1 MDQLTLNLAKKLP
14 LRLVLVVPFVLQIF
28 AAVGL
33 TGYLSLRNGQKA
45 VNDLASQLRNQVS
58 DRVDQHLDRYLAI
71 PPKLNQINLDAIE
84 LGLLN
89 LKDLKTAGHYFWKQ
103 LQAYPDITYISYGL
117 TTGEYAGAG
126 KFLEG
131 QGATIEELSP
141 ATKWE
146 SYNYA
151 TDGRGNRTKVVAVYD
166 DYDPLEED
174 WYKKTIKAGK
184 TVWDSISNWDDTPEI
199 LSISI
204 NSPIY
209 DKNNRLLGVIAVDLL
224 LSGINDFL
232 QQLKITPNAK
242 IFIIERDG
250 LLIGS
255 SSTEKPFTLVNGAAE
270 RLSVFNSSDSQIK
283 ATAKYLQKNFG
294 DFNKINNSQ
303 QLDFMLNA
311 RHQFV
316 QVTPWQDEFG
326 LDWLVIVVVPES
338 DFKAQ
343 INANTRTTILLCL
356 GALGIATVLG
366 IYTSRWIARPILR
379 LSQASKA
386 IASGELDQQVEVK
399 SVRELNIL
407 AQSFNQMAQQL
418 RESFAALEKTNE
430 ELEIR
435 VDERTAQL
443 KEAKEA
449 ADTANQAKSEFLAN
463 MSHELRTPLNGI
475 LGYAQIL
482 QRSKIM
488 TEEEKKGVGIIH
500 QCGSHL
506 LTLINDI
513 LDLSKIEARK
523 MELYYKAFHFPS
535 FLENVAEICRIRAQQ
550 KNIAFLYH
558 SESELP
564 IGVRADEK
572 RLRQVLINLLG
583 NAIKFTDNGAVTFKI
598 SQLEHASSSPLT
610 KFRFA
615 IEDTGVGMSQE
626 QLEQIFLPFEQVG
639 DSYRRAEGTG
649 LGLAISQKIVEM
661 MGSTI
666 QVKSQLGEGSVF
678 WFDVDLETTQEWLET
693 LRVVSTGTIVGFRG
707 NKQKILV
714 VDDRWENRSVLFNL
728 LAPLGFQLAEA
739 SDGREGLEKATEFN
753 PDLIITDLI
762 MPVMDGFEMIRK
774 IRKSSRLHNVAIIT
788 SSASVLK
795 TDQYKTIDA
804 GANEFLPKPVEAEA
818 LLEMLRIHLDLE
830 WIYEQ
835 PTPESETDEKA
846 IAKQETSE
854 SSPGEIVPPEA
865 STLEQL
871 YDRARK
877 GSLDELIEIAKSLEQ
892 LDAKFTPFAQEIYQL
907 AEAFQIKKVQ
917 QFLESYLSK

>member
-1 MDQLTLNLAKKLP
+1 MDKLTLNLAKKLP

-58 DRVDQHLDRYLAI
+58 DRVDQHLDRYLAL
-71 PPKLNQINLDAIE
+71 PHQINEINARAIE
-84 LGLLN
+84 QGLIDP
-89 LKDLKTAGHYFWKQ
+89 KDLQSFGRYFWKQ
-103 LQAYPDITYISYGL
+103 MRVFADFGYINFGNPQGDFIGIYRAPDNSLRMDFVEQTYL
-117 TTGEYAGAG
+117 GEYRG
-126 KFLEG
+126 
-131 QGATIEELSP
+131 
-141 ATKWE
+141 
-146 SYNYA
+146 YA
-151 TDGRGNRTKVVAVYD
+151 TDEQGNPTKQIIVDEFDFRVD
-166 DYDPLEED
+166 S
-174 WYKKTIKAGK
+174 WYTDAIKAARPLWSEIY
-184 TVWDSISNWDDTPEI
+184 TWDDDPSIISISASYPLYNR
-199 LSISI
+199 
-204 NSPIY
+204 
-209 DKNNRLLGVIAVDLL
+209 DKTLLGVIGIDLV
-224 LSGINDFL
+224 LSQIRDFL
-232 QQLKITPNAK
+232 RQLPISPSAK
-242 IFIIERDG
+242 IFILERNG
-250 LLIGS
+250 LLVTAS
-255 SSTEKPFTLVNGAAE
+255 SNEKFYTIKDGEAKRLEALESQDSSIRETTHYLMHHFGHLE
-270 RLSVFNSSDSQIK
+270 RIEQSH
-283 ATAKYLQKNFG
+283 
-294 DFNKINNSQ
+294 
-303 QLDFMLNA
+303 QLDLQIDGEKTFA
-311 RHQFV
+311 
-316 QVTPWQDEFG
+316 QVTPWRDKFG
-326 LDWLVIVVVPES
+326 LDWLIVVTVPES
-338 DFKAQ
+338 DFMAQ
-343 INANTRTTILLCL
+343 INANTRTTILLCFA
-356 GALGIATVLG
+356 ALGVASVLG

-488 TEEEKKGVGIIH
+488 TEEEKKGVGIIY

-564 IGVRADEK
+564 MGVRADEK

-583 NAIKFTDNGAVTFKI
+583 NAIKFTDCGVVTFKV
-598 SQLEHASSSPLT
+598 SQLEQASRSPLT

-615 IEDTGVGMSQE
+615 IEDTGIGMSQE
-626 QLEQIFLPFEQVG
+626 QLAKIFLPFEQVG

-649 LGLAISQKIVEM
+649 LGLAISQKIMQM

-666 QVKSQLGEGSVF
+666 QVKSKLGEGSVF

-693 LRVVSTGTIVGFRG
+693 LRVVSAGTIVGFRG

-753 PDLIITDLI
+753 PDLIITDLV

-774 IRKSSRLHNVAIIT
+774 IRKSPHLHNVAIIT
-788 SSASVLK
+788 SSASVFE
-795 TDQYKTIDA
+795 TDQYKSIDA

-835 PTPESETDEKA
+835 PTPESATDE
-846 IAKQETSE
+846 SNR
-854 SSPGEIVPPEA
+854 SG
-865 STLEQL
+865 
-871 YDRARK
+871 
-877 GSLDELIEIAKSLEQ
+877 GDE
-892 LDAKFTPFAQEIYQL
+892 
-907 AEAFQIKKVQ
+907 VW
-917 QFLESYLSK
+917 